1 MKSKFD
7 ENYTWNY
14 LQSPAAD
21 FMFKSIIA
29 NIIKYD
35 CKKVL
40 DLACGYS
47 RINEFLGNYKCI
59 VDGLDNNKDCIEYCQ
74 ETFNGTY
81 IEHNALE
88 FEDSALKGPY
98 DCIVVSGFF
107 YYSGRNGFPQMLDF
121 FERLINFYKPKI
133 IIVTDPMPRKDYKS
147 PDYSDL
153 LISYAYTVEPM
164 YLDMRMG
171 ARNVYTFFVDYKRPE
186 FKIKADFNKNSIHD
200 HWHADEFDR
209 NTLKHCVYLS
219 NTESINNERDG
230 VVFPKDTNCT
240 RYISVAAGFKSMYK
254 AAIDWYPG
262 KKFEFIYTDIV
273 PTALDYRMHLDR
285 YIGNHMK
292 LTDIL
297 DNYKETVNDNIIT
310 KFGVNNEDIDTVVKN
325 QVKELGLE
333 EYWDDFLTEY
343 SLAPK
348 RYIRLDLLN
357 NVKLF
362 NSLIQSDE
370 NTWLWYSNAPDWHQF
385 RFKETTF
392 NNWKQYLHE
401 RNKNTTFA
409 GKTPPFTSS

>member
-1 MKSKFD
+1 MKSKFN

-21 FMFKSIIA
+21 PMFKSIID

-47 RINEFLGNYKCI
+47 RINEFLGDYKCLI
-59 VDGLDNNKDCIEYCQ
+59 DGIDTNSECIEYCQ
-74 ETFNGTY
+74 KTFNGTY
-81 IEHNALE
+81 IEGDVLE
-88 FEDSALKGPY
+88 FEKSSMQGPY

-107 YYSGRNGFPQMLDF
+107 YYLGQNILHF
-121 FERLINFYKPKI
+121 FEKLVDFYKPKI
-133 IIVTDPMPRKDYKS
+133 IIITDPMPRKDYKS

-153 LISYAYTVEPM
+153 LINYAYTVEPL
-164 YLDMRMG
+164 YLDIRMG

-186 FKIKADFNKNSIHD
+186 FKIKADFKKDSIHD
-200 HWHADEFDR
+200 HWLADDYDR
-209 NTLKHCVYLS
+209 NTLKHCVYLT
-219 NTESINNERDG
+219 NTEHLNSERDG
-230 VVFPKDTNCT
+230 LLYPADTSCT
-240 RYISVAAGFKSMYK
+240 RYISVSAGFKSIYK
-254 AAIDWYPG
+254 SAIDWYPG
-262 KKFEFIYTDIV
+262 KKFEFIYVDIV
-273 PTALDYRMHLDR
+273 PTALDYRIHMDR
-285 YIGNHMK
+285 HIGQWSLN
-292 LTDIL
+292 TIL
-297 DNYKETVNDNIIT
+297 DNYIETVNDNIIT
-310 KFGVNNEDIDTVVKN
+310 KSGDKNEDISAVVQN
-325 QVKELGLE
+325 QVQELGLE
-333 EYWDDFLTEY
+333 EYWDDFLIEY

-385 RFKETTF
+385 RFNETTF
-392 NNWKQYLHE
+392 QNWKQYLNE
-401 RNKNTTFA
+401 RNKNITFA